1 MKHKFP
7 QGRSIYCI
15 EKHTLE
21 QANEFVRLA
30 NLVGL
35 EIDEATLRTPND
47 KEYPYFVWDGYSITQ
62 FANPEEI
69 ALSLKVSFKD
79 FFELLGSKE
88 VNYVLTKEQQIKE
101 LFSTI

>member
-1 MKHKFP
+1 MKHKFIR
-7 QGRSIYCI
+7 GRSIFCI

-30 NLVGL
+30 KLAGL
-35 EIDEATLRTPND
+35 EIDEATLRVPND
-47 KEYPYFVWDGYSITQ
+47 KEYPYFMWDGYSISQ
-62 FANPEEI
+62 FANPKEI
-69 ALSLKVSFKD
+69 TASLKVSFKD
-79 FFELLGSKE
+79 FFELLGSTE